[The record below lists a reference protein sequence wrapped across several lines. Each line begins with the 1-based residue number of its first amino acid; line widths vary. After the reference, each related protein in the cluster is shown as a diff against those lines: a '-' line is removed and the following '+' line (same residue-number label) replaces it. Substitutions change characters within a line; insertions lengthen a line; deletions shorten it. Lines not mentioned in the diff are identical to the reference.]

1 MRDNPN
7 PSANPEDLAF
17 AGDNFSRYS
26 GDVKNYAQTQVYAWD
41 AANRGQ
47 VSTNVYYSVI
57 FVKAV
62 LVCSLACLSVLLLLR
77 KFVNALQSAH
87 HVDYSAMYKS
97 FSLLQAEQQACVYC
111 TVTA

>member
-1 MRDNPN
+1 VRTAFCTNVSATFTAHSFTNKNTNNSAYYDPKTRAMRDNPN

-47 VSTNVYYSVI
+47 VSDSIYN
-57 FVKAV
+57 
-62 LVCSLACLSVLLLLR
+62 
-77 KFVNALQSAH
+77 
-87 HVDYSAMYKS
+87 M
-97 FSLLQAEQQACVYC
+97 
-111 TVTA
+111 

>member
-1 MRDNPN
+1 MRHVLRKPLLSYESHCLVLLCVLYLTSLCYAFYCYTYLLAINTNSAYYDPKTRAMRDNPN

-47 VSTNVYYSVI
+47 VSNSIY
-57 FVKAV
+57 
-62 LVCSLACLSVLLLLR
+62 
-77 KFVNALQSAH
+77 NMQ
-87 HVDYSAMYKS
+87 
-97 FSLLQAEQQACVYC
+97 
-111 TVTA
+111 